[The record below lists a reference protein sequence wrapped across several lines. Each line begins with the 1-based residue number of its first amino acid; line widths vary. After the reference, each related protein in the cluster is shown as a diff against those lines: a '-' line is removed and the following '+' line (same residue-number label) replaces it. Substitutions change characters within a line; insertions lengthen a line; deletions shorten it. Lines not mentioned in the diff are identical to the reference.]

1 MPSSAI
7 MPVRLVL
14 EAATFPAALATLVS
28 KMAALC
34 PGMAFEIRTCSVEP
48 KGTAL
53 AGPPWSFTFECVFTI
68 LVP

>member
-1 MPSSAI
+1 
-7 MPVRLVL
+7 MPVRLVI

-34 PGMAFEIRTCSVEP
+34 PGMAFEIRTVVVEP

-53 AGPPWSFTFECVFTI
+53 AGPPWSFAFECVFSI